1 MFKNIDTVI
10 FDMDGTLV
18 DSMGIWEKIDRK
30 FFAERNIP
38 YQEDFQLQI
47 AGKSIFE
54 TAEYFKK
61 SLSLSEDENELAEIW
76 NEMAIE
82 EYKYNI
88 PMKPGAISLLKFLK
102 SKNVKLGLATSNSR
116 RLVEACFEHNS
127 LYDYI
132 DVVVTADEVSH
143 GKPEPDVYL
152 KACELLNSN
161 PEESLVFE
169 DILQGI
175 MAGKNAGMSVCCIKD
190 DSSKHTV
197 DKNKEL
203 SDYYINSFYDIEEV
217 KNFEGI

>member
-61 SLSLSEDENELAEIW
+61 ILSLSEDENELAEIW

-116 RLVEACFEHNS
+116 RLVEACFEHHS

-132 DVVVTADEVSH
+132 EVVVTADEVSH

-190 DSSKHTV
+190 DSSKYTV